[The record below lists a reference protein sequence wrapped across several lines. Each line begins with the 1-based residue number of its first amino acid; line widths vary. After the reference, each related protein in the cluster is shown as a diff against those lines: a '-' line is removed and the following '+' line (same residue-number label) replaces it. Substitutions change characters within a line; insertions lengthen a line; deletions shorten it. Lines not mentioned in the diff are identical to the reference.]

1 MRDYDSRPVLDFIC
15 GVLSKN
21 NNTGCYIPEDVYR
34 EDCEFVIVI
43 TFIYCVYSTTF
54 LCSVYSSWVYYSA
67 TLYFFVYSTEGL
79 SNTTLTAC

>member
-1 MRDYDSRPVLDFIC
+1 MEECFPSAMRDYDSRPVLDFIC

-34 EDCEFVIVI
+34 EDCECAIVI

-54 LCSVYSSWVYYSA
+54 LCIVV
-67 TLYFFVYSTEGL
+67 GC
-79 SNTTLTAC
+79 TTQLLFTFCVLH